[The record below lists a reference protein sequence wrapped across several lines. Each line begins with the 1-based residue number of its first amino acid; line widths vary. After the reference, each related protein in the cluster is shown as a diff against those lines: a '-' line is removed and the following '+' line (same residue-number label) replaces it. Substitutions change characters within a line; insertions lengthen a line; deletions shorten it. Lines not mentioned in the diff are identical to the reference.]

1 MAARGAGSVRS
12 GPVSTGERG
21 ASARGTRPLREDG
34 PGTPHSVP
42 RGPRWPPRPV
52 PGPTGAPGR
61 PTPRSFREAGRAAW
75 VSHWAPPPS
84 ANRGQGQRP
93 RGALR
98 GRGEEEQDPGWLGP
112 RRFLLCEVG
121 CEPGTAAGMGGATLC
136 RSPGPRAGGGRGMGT
151 LPVNVQRAGELA
163 QGRWTLGKDQSGR
176 SSEPAGPTQQLV
188 GTPLPRASPGT
199 RHPHIAG
206 TRHGSGGGEETGRHC
221 PEPLGPPGHTAPPAW
236 GPRAAP
242 QLRTDRTDHTDH
254 TFLPPHLPPA
264 LKCAAGNSRFKC

>member
-1 MAARGAGSVRS
+1 MWQIDGSAGGGERPLAGPVPSARTARGRLARC
-12 GPVSTGERG
+12 PV
-21 ASARGTRPLREDG
+21 ARAAPQARARADRC
-34 PGTPHSVP
+34 S
-42 RGPRWPPRPV
+42 RPPRPTV
-52 PGPTGAPGR
+52 FQGGWPCGLGEPLG
-61 PTPRSFREAGRAAW
+61 
-75 VSHWAPPPS
+75 PPPS

-121 CEPGTAAGMGGATLC
+121 CEPGTAAGMGGAAPC
-136 RSPGPRAGGGRGMGT
+136 RSPGPRAGGGRGTGT
-151 LPVNVQRAGELA
+151 LPVNTQRAGESA
-163 QGRWTLGKDQSGR
+163 QGRRTLGKDQSGR
-176 SSEPAGPTQQLV
+176 SSEPAGPTQQPV
-188 GTPLPRASPGT
+188 GTPLPRASPGL

-242 QLRTDRTDHTDH
+242 QLRTDRTDRTDH
-254 TFLPPHLPPA
+254 TFLPPA
-264 LKCAAGNSRFKC
+264 LKCVAGNSRFEC